1 MAIKDDDLLYVQ
13 RPTGLDSG
21 KYKETFG
28 NIKDELLTDLN
39 TNEQNDARYLRI
51 DADAPTQTRVAGE
64 VFFNEDVT
72 RAQGTNSTRLKY
84 DGLNVIASSGNADAF
99 RAGVHGDAADNAV
112 IKADGSAYFAGS
124 TYIGGSNTRNTFE
137 LWKSTLTEEQ
147 LEQFEAG
154 TFAVPANVS
163 TPGDGEFARQ
173 WWYDQQDAETQT
185 LINSGELEYPEHL
198 AAATFTDTF
207 ALGDNTNINLNS
219 NGLGEFKGGVNVTGG
234 CLQVLSS
241 STNTLAAGNTVHI
254 GISNNSVCNPVS
266 APNTNFFQGVRSDI
280 DANNESLKSLAH
292 YVVGNS
298 SNAQACGAIA
308 GFQVGSQ
315 ISSGLPA
322 NHNVDVKSVVSNV
335 PQYTGTGTGENYNF
349 YAGGSAPN
357 FLKGST
363 YIGGDTTRNTFELW
377 KSTLTEEQ
385 LEQLEAG
392 TFAVPANVSTPG
404 DGEFARQ
411 WWYDQQD
418 AETQAAIDSGD
429 LDYPEHLAAA
439 TFTDTFDLG
448 DNTDI
453 NLSSTGRSLFRKP
466 LTTSNYFAVAVEDQ
480 ISPNPIANDKTGISL
495 RNNGQIL
502 INVRDAASACIG
514 LRRDVDG
521 GFINFKNNSTT
532 EINTLGV
539 SNGVLNFSDQ
549 G

>member
-1 MAIKDDDLLYVQ
+1 MAQLNFPDPAVTQTYTEAGIVWTWNATLGVWSAE
-13 RPTGLDSG
+13 PGSG
-21 KYKETFG
+21 GGDFTQAEADG
-28 NIKDELLTDLN
+28 
-39 TNEQNDARYLRI
+39 RYLRI
-51 DADAPTQTRVAGE
+51 DAAAPDQTRVSSRAI
-64 VFFNEDVT
+64 FNEDVI
-72 RAQGTNSTRLKY
+72 RAQGTNSTTLKAN
-84 DGLNVIASSGNADAF
+84 GVHVIASSNDADAF

-173 WWYDQQDAETQT
+173 WWYDQQDAETQAA
-185 LINSGELEYPEHL
+185 IDSGDLDYPEHL

-207 ALGDNTNINLNS
+207 ALGDNTSINLSSTGSSLFRKPLTTSNYFAVAAEDQIGPNPITNDKTGISLRNNGQVLINVRDASAACMSLRRDVDGGFINFFNNSTTEINTLGVS
-219 NGLGEFKGGVNVTGG
+219 NGVLNFSDKVRFSGLTEHAAGVNVTGG

-322 NHNVDVKSVVSNV
+322 NHNVDVKGVVSNV

-349 YAGGSAPN
+349 YAGGNAPSYFQGDITCDGLIN
-357 FLKGST
+357 GAFSLRMDTDDPAAFQTTYST
-363 YIGGDTTRNTFELW
+363 DDEGNQVESQEYIGTTEDLLSIIKDLRARVAA
-377 KSTLTEEQ
+377 
-385 LEQLEAG
+385 LEA
-392 TFAVPANVSTPG
+392 AQP
-404 DGEFARQ
+404 
-411 WWYDQQD
+411 
-418 AETQAAIDSGD
+418 
-429 LDYPEHLAAA
+429 
-439 TFTDTFDLG
+439 
-448 DNTDI
+448 
-453 NLSSTGRSLFRKP
+453 
-466 LTTSNYFAVAVEDQ
+466 
-480 ISPNPIANDKTGISL
+480 
-495 RNNGQIL
+495 
-502 INVRDAASACIG
+502 
-514 LRRDVDG
+514 
-521 GFINFKNNSTT
+521 
-532 EINTLGV
+532 
-539 SNGVLNFSDQ
+539 
-549 G
+549 